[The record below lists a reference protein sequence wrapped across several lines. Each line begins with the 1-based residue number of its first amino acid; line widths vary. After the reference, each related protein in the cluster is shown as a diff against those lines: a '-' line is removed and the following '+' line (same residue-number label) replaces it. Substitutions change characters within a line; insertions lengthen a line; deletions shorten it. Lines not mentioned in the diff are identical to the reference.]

1 MNAIIRLKLDVTK
14 LDKTAFHHGKKGI
27 YADLTLFLTDEPD
40 QYGQHGR
47 LVQSIPQERRAA
59 GERGAIVGNA
69 TLLPPANTA
78 SRPAPAARVAADG
91 VPATFDPTDEIPF

>member
-14 LDKTAFHHGKKGI
+14 LDKTAFHHGQKGI
-27 YADLTLFLTDEPD
+27 YADLTLFLTDEAD

-47 LVQSIPQERRAA
+47 IVQSISQERRAA

-69 TLLPPANTA
+69 TILPPAN
-78 SRPAPAARVAADG
+78 SS
-91 VPATFDPTDEIPF
+91 ATSGGKEIPF